1 MRVLSSSLTGLAC
14 ITTLMAATATP
25 ATSQPRVL
33 AFGQGSGSGVQ
44 LIDNQDRRSGN
55 ARRHYRGYNGRYHGP
70 YYAPYAYYGPYYG
83 PYYYPY
89 SYYGPYYGPSVSFSF
104 GF

>member
-14 ITTLMAATATP
+14 VATLMAATATP
-25 ATSQPRVL
+25 ATSQPSTL
-33 AFGQGSGSGVQ
+33 AFGQGSGGGVQ
-44 LIDNQDRRSGN
+44 LIDNRDRRSGY
-55 ARRHYRGYNGRYHGP
+55 ARGHYRGYGRYYGP

-89 SYYGPYYGPSVSFSF
+89 YRPYYGPTVSFSF

>member
-1 MRVLSSSLTGLAC
+1 MRVLSSLVC
-14 ITTLMAATATP
+14 IATLMAATATP
-25 ATSQPRVL
+25 GSAQPSAM
-33 AFGQGSGSGVQ
+33 AFEGKVGGVQ
-44 LIDNQDRRSGN
+44 LIDHRDRRKGYG
-55 ARRHYRGYNGRYHGP
+55 RGHYRGYYGHYYGP

-89 SYYGPYYGPSVSFSF
+89 YAPYYGPSVSFSF

>member
-1 MRVLSSSLTGLAC
+1 MRVLSSSLIAFAC
-14 ITTLMAATATP
+14 VTTTAATAT
-25 ATSQPRVL
+25 L
-33 AFGQGSGSGVQ
+33 AAAQQSGLTLEQGSEGGVQ
-44 LIDNQDRRSGN
+44 LIDNRDRRKGYD
-55 ARRHYRGYNGRYHGP
+55 RRPYRNYYGHYNGP

-89 SYYGPYYGPSVSFSF
+89 YAPYYGPSVSFSF

>member
-14 ITTLMAATATP
+14 IATLIATATP
-25 ATSQPRVL
+25 ATSQPSAL
-33 AFGQGSGSGVQ
+33 AFGQGSGGDVQ
-44 LIDNQDRRSGN
+44 LIDNRDRRNSY
-55 ARRHYRGYNGRYHGP
+55 ARRNYRGYGGRYYRP

-89 SYYGPYYGPSVSFSF
+89 YRPYYGPSVSFSF

>member
-14 ITTLMAATATP
+14 IATLMAATATP
-25 ATSQPRVL
+25 ATSQPSVL
-33 AFGQGSGSGVQ
+33 AFGQSSGNRVQ
-44 LIDNQDRRSGN
+44 LIDHRDRRNGHV
-55 ARRHYRGYNGRYHGP
+55 RRRYRGHYGRYYGP

-89 SYYGPYYGPSVSFSF
+89 YAPYYGPSVSFSF

>member
-1 MRVLSSSLTGLAC
+1 MRVLNSSLIGVAA
-14 ITTLMAATATP
+14 LMATASP
-25 ATSQPRVL
+25 AASQPSAL
-33 AFGQGSGSGVQ
+33 AFGQGSGDRVQ
-44 LIDNQDRRSGN
+44 LIDSRDRGN
-55 ARRHYRGYNGRYHGP
+55 GHARRHYRGYYGRYYAP

-89 SYYGPYYGPSVSFSF
+89 YGPYYGPSVSFSF

>member
-14 ITTLMAATATP
+14 IASLMTGTATP
-25 ATSQPRVL
+25 ATSQPSAL
-33 AFGQGSGSGVQ
+33 SFEQGKLGRVQ
-44 LIDNQDRRSGN
+44 LVEYRDRRNGY
-55 ARRHYRGYNGRYHGP
+55 ARPRYRGYGGRYYGP

-89 SYYGPYYGPSVSFSF
+89 YRPYYGPSVSFSF

>member
-1 MRVLSSSLTGLAC
+1 MRVLSSSLIGLAC
-14 ITTLMAATATP
+14 IATMAASAPPANSQSTAL
-25 ATSQPRVL
+25 SL
-33 AFGQGSGSGVQ
+33 GGSGGGVQ
-44 LIDNQDRRSGN
+44 LIDNRDRRNSY
-55 ARRHYRGYNGRYHGP
+55 ARRNYRGYGGRYYRP

-89 SYYGPYYGPSVSFSF
+89 YRPYYGPSVSFSF

>member
-14 ITTLMAATATP
+14 IATLMTAAPAPATAHP
-25 ATSQPRVL
+25 SPL
-33 AFGQGSGSGVQ
+33 AFEHGSGGRVQ
-44 LIDNQDRRSGN
+44 LIDNRDRRNGY
-55 ARRHYRGYNGRYHGP
+55 ARRHYRGYGRYHGP
-70 YYAPYAYYGPYYG
+70 YYAPHAYYGPYYG

-89 SYYGPYYGPSVSFSF
+89 YRPYYGPSVSFSF

>member
-1 MRVLSSSLTGLAC
+1 MRVLSSSLMGLAWVA
-14 ITTLMAATATP
+14 TMAATATP
-25 ATSQPRVL
+25 ANTQPSAT
-33 AFGQGSGSGVQ
+33 AFEQGSGGGVQ
-44 LIDNQDRRSGN
+44 LIDNRDRRNGY
-55 ARRHYRGYNGRYHGP
+55 ARRDYRGYHGRYYGP

-89 SYYGPYYGPSVSFSF
+89 YAPYYGPSVSFSF

>member
-1 MRVLSSSLTGLAC
+1 MRFLSSSLTGLAC
-14 ITTLMAATATP
+14 VATLMAATAIP
-25 ATSQPRVL
+25 ATSQPSALV
-33 AFGQGSGSGVQ
+33 FGQGSEGGVQ
-44 LIDNQDRRSGN
+44 LIDNRDRRNGH
-55 ARRHYRGYNGRYHGP
+55 ARRHYRGYGGRYYGS

-89 SYYGPYYGPSVSFSF
+89 YRPYYGPSVSFSF

>member
-1 MRVLSSSLTGLAC
+1 MRVLNSSLTGLAC
-14 ITTLMAATATP
+14 IATLMAATATP
-25 ATSQPRVL
+25 ASSQPRVL
-33 AFGQGSGSGVQ
+33 ALGQDSESGAQ
-44 LIDNQDRRSGN
+44 LINNRDRRKGYD
-55 ARRHYRGYNGRYHGP
+55 RRHYRSYYGHYNGS

-89 SYYGPYYGPSVSFSF
+89 YAPYYEPSVSFSF

>member
-14 ITTLMAATATP
+14 IATLMAATVTP
-25 ATSQPRVL
+25 ATSQPSAL
-33 AFGQGSGSGVQ
+33 AFGQISGGGVQ
-44 LIDNQDRRSGN
+44 LIDNRDRRNGYT
-55 ARRHYRGYNGRYHGP
+55 RRQHRGYYGRYYGP

-89 SYYGPYYGPSVSFSF
+89 YGPYYGPSVSFSF